1 MRYNVLH
8 FFERKNIDISNILY
22 LTRQNPLTKITFFD
36 GKEILTAIPVKEIAL
51 YLPAKEFVNI
61 TKGILLR
68 KSQIVNISDDGL
80 YAMTDGSVFQGRKR
94 NISQHKQLRQAL
106 GLSKEQNEKTEKMI
120 PLELLEKCSILND
133 MPLAFCV
140 IELVFDANGRGVDF
154 VFRYCNEEMAVVEG
168 IPVSEMLN
176 NSFYEV
182 FENGDKKWLVTYADV
197 ALNGTKVILHDYSP
211 EIGKDLTIYCFQP
224 HPGYCAC
231 ILIPESVSSFV

>member
-36 GKEILTAIPVKEIAL
+36 GKEILTAIPVKEIAI
-51 YLPAKEFVNI
+51 YLPDKEFVNI

-80 YAMTDGSVFQGRKR
+80 YTMTDGSVFQGRKR
-94 NISQHKQLRQAL
+94 NIRQHKQLRQAL
-106 GLSKEQNEKTEKMI
+106 GLSKEQDEKAGKMI

-154 VFRYCNEEMAVVEG
+154 VFRYCNEEMAAVEG

-176 NSFYEV
+176 HSFYEV

-231 ILIPESVSSFV
+231 ILIPG

>member
-8 FFERKNIDISNILY
+8 FFERKNIDIANILY
-22 LTRQNPLTKITFFD
+22 LTRQNPHTKITFFD
-36 GKEILTAIPVKEIAL
+36 GKEILTAIPVKEIAI
-51 YLPAKEFVNI
+51 YLPDEEFVNI
-61 TKGILLR
+61 TKGVLLR
-68 KSQIVNISDDGL
+68 KSQIVNISGDGL
-80 YAMTDGSVFQGRKR
+80 YTMTDGSVFQGRKR

-106 GLSKEQNEKTEKMI
+106 GLSKEQDAKAEKMI
-120 PLELLEKCSILND
+120 PFELLEKCSILND

-182 FENGDKKWLVTYADV
+182 FKNGDKKWLVIYADV

-211 EIGKDLTIYCFQP
+211 EIGKDLSIYCFQP

-231 ILIPESVSSFV
+231 ILIPS

>member
-8 FFERKNIDISNILY
+8 FFERKNIDIANILY
-22 LTRQNPLTKITFFD
+22 LTRQNPHTKITFFD
-36 GKEILTAIPVKEIAL
+36 GKEILTAIPVKEIAI
-51 YLPAKEFVNI
+51 YLPDEEFVNI

-80 YAMTDGSVFQGRKR
+80 YTMTDGSVFQGRKR

-106 GLSKEQNEKTEKMI
+106 GLSKEQDAKAEKMV

-182 FENGDKKWLVTYADV
+182 FKNGDKKWLVIYADV

-211 EIGKDLTIYCFQP
+211 EIGKALSLYCVQP
-224 HPGYCAC
+224 HPGD
-231 ILIPESVSSFV
+231 

>member
-1 MRYNVLH
+1 MRYNVPH
-8 FFERKNIDISNILY
+8 FFERKNIDISDILY
-22 LTRQNPLTKITFFD
+22 LTRQNPDTKITFFD
-36 GKEILTAIPVKEIAL
+36 GKEILTAIPVKEIAI
-51 YLPAKEFVNI
+51 YLPDEEFVNI
-61 TKGILLR
+61 TKGVLLR

-80 YAMTDGSVFQGRKR
+80 YTMTDGSVFQGRKR

-106 GLSKEQNEKTEKMI
+106 GLSKEQDKKTEKMI

-231 ILIPESVSSFV
+231 ILIPG

>member
-8 FFERKNIDISNILY
+8 FFERKNIDIANILY
-22 LTRQNPLTKITFFD
+22 LTRQNPHTKITFFD
-36 GKEILTAIPVKEIAL
+36 GKEILTAIPVKEIAI
-51 YLPAKEFVNI
+51 YLPDEEFVNI
-61 TKGILLR
+61 TKGVLLR
-68 KSQIVNISDDGL
+68 KSQIVNISGDGL
-80 YAMTDGSVFQGRKR
+80 YTMTDGSVFQGRKR

-182 FENGDKKWLVTYADV
+182 FKNGDKKWLVTYADV

-211 EIGKDLTIYCFQP
+211 EIGKDLSIYCFQP

-231 ILIPESVSSFV
+231 ILIPS

>member
-1 MRYNVLH
+1 MRYNVPH
-8 FFERKNIDISNILY
+8 FFERKNIDISDILY
-22 LTRQNPLTKITFFD
+22 LTRQNPDTKITFFD
-36 GKEILTAIPVKEIAL
+36 GKEILTAIPVKEIAI
-51 YLPAKEFVNI
+51 YLPDEEFVNI
-61 TKGILLR
+61 TKGVLLR

-80 YAMTDGSVFQGRKR
+80 YTMTDGSVFQGRKR

-106 GLSKEQNEKTEKMI
+106 GLSKEQDAKAEKMI

-182 FENGDKKWLVTYADV
+182 FKNGDKKWLVTYADV

-231 ILIPESVSSFV
+231 ILIPG

>member
-36 GKEILTAIPVKEIAL
+36 GKEILTAIPVKEIAI
-51 YLPAKEFVNI
+51 YLPDEEFVNI

-80 YAMTDGSVFQGRKR
+80 YTMTDGSVFQGRKR

-106 GLSKEQNEKTEKMI
+106 GLSKEQNEKAEKMI

-182 FENGDKKWLVTYADV
+182 FKNGDKKWLVTYADV

-211 EIGKDLTIYCFQP
+211 EIGKELTIYCFQP

-231 ILIPESVSSFV
+231 ILIPG

>member
-22 LTRQNPLTKITFFD
+22 LTRQNPDTKITFFD
-36 GKEILTAIPVKEIAL
+36 GKEILTAIPVKEIAI
-51 YLPAKEFVNI
+51 YLPDEEFVNI

-80 YAMTDGSVFQGRKR
+80 YTMTDGSVFQGRKR

-106 GLSKEQNEKTEKMI
+106 GLCKEQDEKAEKMV

-140 IELVFDANGRGVDF
+140 IELVFDTNGRGVDF

-231 ILIPESVSSFV
+231 ILIPG

>member
-36 GKEILTAIPVKEIAL
+36 GKEILTEIPVKEIAI
-51 YLPAKEFVNI
+51 YLPDEEFVNI

-106 GLSKEQNEKTEKMI
+106 GLSKEQNEKTEKLI

-176 NSFYEV
+176 HSFYEV

-197 ALNGTKVILHDYSP
+197 ALNGKKVILHDYSP

-231 ILIPESVSSFV
+231 ILIPR

>member
-8 FFERKNIDISNILY
+8 FFERKNIDISNIVY

-36 GKEILTAIPVKEIAL
+36 GKEILTAIPVKEIAI
-51 YLPAKEFVNI
+51 YLPDEEFVNI

-80 YAMTDGSVFQGRKR
+80 YTMTDGSVFQGRKR

-197 ALNGTKVILHDYSP
+197 ALNGKKVILHDYSP

-231 ILIPESVSSFV
+231 ILIPG

>member
-36 GKEILTAIPVKEIAL
+36 GKEILTAIPVKEIAI
-51 YLPAKEFVNI
+51 YLPDEEFVNI
-61 TKGILLR
+61 TKGVLLR

-106 GLSKEQNEKTEKMI
+106 GLSKEQDKKTEKMI

-154 VFRYCNEEMAVVEG
+154 VFRYCNEEMAAVEG

-176 NSFYEV
+176 HSFYEV

-231 ILIPESVSSFV
+231 ILIPR

>member
-36 GKEILTAIPVKEIAL
+36 GKEILTAIPVKEIAI
-51 YLPAKEFVNI
+51 YLPDEEFVNI

-80 YAMTDGSVFQGRKR
+80 YTMTDGSVFQGRKR

-106 GLSKEQNEKTEKMI
+106 GLSKEQDEKAEKMI

-231 ILIPESVSSFV
+231 ILIPR

>member
-36 GKEILTAIPVKEIAL
+36 GKEILTAIPVKEIAI
-51 YLPAKEFVNI
+51 YLPDKEFVNI

-80 YAMTDGSVFQGRKR
+80 YTMTDGSVFQGRKR

-106 GLSKEQNEKTEKMI
+106 GLSKEQDKKTEKMI

-176 NSFYEV
+176 HSFYEV

-231 ILIPESVSSFV
+231 ILIPG

>member
-8 FFERKNIDISNILY
+8 FFERKNIDIANILY
-22 LTRQNPLTKITFFD
+22 LTRKNPHTKITFFD
-36 GKEILTAIPVKEIAL
+36 GKEILTAIPVKEIAI
-51 YLPAKEFVNI
+51 YLPDEEFVNI
-61 TKGILLR
+61 TKGVLLR
-68 KSQIVNISDDGL
+68 KSQIVNISGDGL
-80 YAMTDGSVFQGRKR
+80 YTMTDGSVFQGRKR

-106 GLSKEQNEKTEKMI
+106 GLSKEQDAKAEKMV

-182 FENGDKKWLVTYADV
+182 FKNGDKKWLVIYADV

-211 EIGKDLTIYCFQP
+211 EIGKDLSIYCFQP

-231 ILIPESVSSFV
+231 ILIPG

>member
-36 GKEILTAIPVKEIAL
+36 GKETLTAIPVKEIAI
-51 YLPAKEFVNI
+51 YLPDEEFVNI

-80 YAMTDGSVFQGRKR
+80 YTMTDGSVFQGRKR

-106 GLSKEQNEKTEKMI
+106 GLSKEQDEKAEKMI
-120 PLELLEKCSILND
+120 SLELLEKCSILND

-176 NSFYEV
+176 NSFYKV

-231 ILIPESVSSFV
+231 ILIPG

>member
-8 FFERKNIDISNILY
+8 FFERKNIDIANIIY
-22 LTRQNPLTKITFFD
+22 LTRQNPHTKITFFD
-36 GKEILTAIPVKEIAL
+36 GKEILTAIPVKEIAI
-51 YLPAKEFVNI
+51 YLPDEEFVNI
-61 TKGILLR
+61 TKGVLLR
-68 KSQIVNISDDGL
+68 KSQIVNISGDGL
-80 YAMTDGSVFQGRKR
+80 YTMTDGSVFQGRKR

-106 GLSKEQNEKTEKMI
+106 GLSKEQDAKAEKMI

-182 FENGDKKWLVTYADV
+182 FKNGDKKWLVIYADV

-211 EIGKDLTIYCFQP
+211 EIGKDLSIYCFQP

-231 ILIPESVSSFV
+231 ILIPG

>member
-8 FFERKNIDISNILY
+8 FFERKNIDIANILY
-22 LTRQNPLTKITFFD
+22 LTRQSPDTKITFFD
-36 GKEILTAIPVKEIAL
+36 GKEILTAIPVKEIAI
-51 YLPAKEFVNI
+51 YLPDEEFVNI

-80 YAMTDGSVFQGRKR
+80 YTMTDGSVFQGRKR

-106 GLSKEQNEKTEKMI
+106 GLSKEQDEKAEKMV

-211 EIGKDLTIYCFQP
+211 EIGKDLSIYCFQP

-231 ILIPESVSSFV
+231 ILIPS

>member
-8 FFERKNIDISNILY
+8 FFERKNIDIANILY
-22 LTRQNPLTKITFFD
+22 LTRQNPHTKITFFD
-36 GKEILTAIPVKEIAL
+36 GKEILTAIPVKEIAI
-51 YLPAKEFVNI
+51 YLPDEEFVNI
-61 TKGILLR
+61 TKGVLLR

-80 YAMTDGSVFQGRKR
+80 YTMTDGSVFQGRKR

-106 GLSKEQNEKTEKMI
+106 GLSKEQDAKAEKRI

-182 FENGDKKWLVTYADV
+182 FKNGDKKWLVTYADV

-211 EIGKDLTIYCFQP
+211 EIGKDLSIYCFQP

-231 ILIPESVSSFV
+231 ILIPS

>member
-36 GKEILTAIPVKEIAL
+36 GKETLTAIPVKEIAI
-51 YLPAKEFVNI
+51 YLPDEEFVNI

-80 YAMTDGSVFQGRKR
+80 YTMTDGSVFQGRKR

-106 GLSKEQNEKTEKMI
+106 GLSKEQDEKAEKMI

-154 VFRYCNEEMAVVEG
+154 VFRYCNEEMAAVEG

-176 NSFYEV
+176 HSFYEV

-197 ALNGTKVILHDYSP
+197 ALNGKKVILHDYSP

-231 ILIPESVSSFV
+231 ILIPG

>member
-8 FFERKNIDISNILY
+8 FFERKNIDIANILY
-22 LTRQNPLTKITFFD
+22 LTRQNPHTKITFFD
-36 GKEILTAIPVKEIAL
+36 GKEILTAIPVKEIAI
-51 YLPAKEFVNI
+51 YLPDEEFVNI
-61 TKGILLR
+61 TKGVLLR
-68 KSQIVNISDDGL
+68 KSQIVNISGDGL
-80 YAMTDGSVFQGRKR
+80 YTMTDGSVFQGRKR

-106 GLSKEQNEKTEKMI
+106 GLSKEQDAKAEKMI
-120 PLELLEKCSILND
+120 PFELLEKCSILND

-176 NSFYEV
+176 NQFYEV
-182 FENGDKKWLVTYADV
+182 FKNGDKKWLVTYADV

-211 EIGKDLTIYCFQP
+211 EIGKDLSIYCFQP

-231 ILIPESVSSFV
+231 ILIPS

>member
-36 GKEILTAIPVKEIAL
+36 GKEILTAIPVKEIAI
-51 YLPAKEFVNI
+51 YLPDEEFVNI
-61 TKGILLR
+61 TKGVLLR

-80 YAMTDGSVFQGRKR
+80 YTMTDGSVFQGRKR

-106 GLSKEQNEKTEKMI
+106 GLSKEQNEKAEKMI

-182 FENGDKKWLVTYADV
+182 FKNGDKKWLVTYADV

-231 ILIPESVSSFV
+231 ILIPG

>member
-22 LTRQNPLTKITFFD
+22 LTRQNPDTKITFFD
-36 GKEILTAIPVKEIAL
+36 GKEILTAIPVKEIAI
-51 YLPAKEFVNI
+51 YLPDEEFVNI

-80 YAMTDGSVFQGRKR
+80 YTMTDGSVFQGRKR

-106 GLSKEQNEKTEKMI
+106 GLSKEQDEKAEKMI

-231 ILIPESVSSFV
+231 ILIPR

>member
-36 GKEILTAIPVKEIAL
+36 GKEILTAIPVKEIAI
-51 YLPAKEFVNI
+51 YLPDKEFVNI

-80 YAMTDGSVFQGRKR
+80 YTMTDGSVFQGRKR

-106 GLSKEQNEKTEKMI
+106 GLSKEQDEKAEKMI
-120 PLELLEKCSILND
+120 SLELLEKCSILND

-231 ILIPESVSSFV
+231 ILIPR

>member
-36 GKEILTAIPVKEIAL
+36 GKEILTAIPVKEIAI
-51 YLPAKEFVNI
+51 YLPDKEFVNI

-106 GLSKEQNEKTEKMI
+106 GLSKEQDEKAEKMI
-120 PLELLEKCSILND
+120 SLELLEKCSILND

-231 ILIPESVSSFV
+231 ILIPG

>member
-8 FFERKNIDISNILY
+8 FFERKNIDIANILY
-22 LTRQNPLTKITFFD
+22 LTRQNPHTKITFFD
-36 GKEILTAIPVKEIAL
+36 GKEILTAIPVKEIAI
-51 YLPAKEFVNI
+51 YLPDEEFVNI

-80 YAMTDGSVFQGRKR
+80 YTMTDGSVFQGRKR

-106 GLSKEQNEKTEKMI
+106 GLSKEQNEKAEKMI

-168 IPVSEMLN
+168 IPISEMLN

-211 EIGKDLTIYCFQP
+211 EIGKDLSIYCFQP

-231 ILIPESVSSFV
+231 ILIPS

>member
-1 MRYNVLH
+1 MRYNVPH

-36 GKEILTAIPVKEIAL
+36 GKEILTAIPVKEIAI
-51 YLPAKEFVNI
+51 YLPDEEFVNI

-231 ILIPESVSSFV
+231 ILIPG

>member
-8 FFERKNIDISNILY
+8 FFERKNIDIANILY
-22 LTRQNPLTKITFFD
+22 LTRQNPHTKITFFD
-36 GKEILTAIPVKEIAL
+36 GKEILTAIPVKEIAI
-51 YLPAKEFVNI
+51 YLPDEEFVNI

-80 YAMTDGSVFQGRKR
+80 YTMTDGSVFQGRKR

-106 GLSKEQNEKTEKMI
+106 GLSKEQDEKAEKRI

-168 IPVSEMLN
+168 ISVSEMLN

-182 FENGDKKWLVTYADV
+182 FKNGDKKWLVTYADV
-197 ALNGTKVILHDYSP
+197 ALNGTKVVLHDYSP
-211 EIGKDLTIYCFQP
+211 EIGKDLSIYCFQP

-231 ILIPESVSSFV
+231 ILIPS

>member
-36 GKEILTAIPVKEIAL
+36 GKEILTAIPVKEIAI
-51 YLPAKEFVNI
+51 YLPDEEFVNI

-80 YAMTDGSVFQGRKR
+80 YTMTDGSVFQGRKR

-106 GLSKEQNEKTEKMI
+106 GLSKEQDAKAEKRI

-231 ILIPESVSSFV
+231 ILIPR

>member
-36 GKEILTAIPVKEIAL
+36 GKEILTAIPVKEIAI
-51 YLPAKEFVNI
+51 YLPDEEFVNI

-80 YAMTDGSVFQGRKR
+80 YTMTDGSVFQGRKR

-140 IELVFDANGRGVDF
+140 IELVFDADGRGVDF

-182 FENGDKKWLVTYADV
+182 FKNGDKKWLVTYADV
-197 ALNGTKVILHDYSP
+197 ALNGTKVVLHDYSP
-211 EIGKDLTIYCFQP
+211 EIGKDLSIYCFQP

-231 ILIPESVSSFV
+231 ILIPR

>member
-8 FFERKNIDISNILY
+8 FFERKNIDIANILY
-22 LTRQNPLTKITFFD
+22 LTRQNPHTKITFFD
-36 GKEILTAIPVKEIAL
+36 GKEILTAIPVKEIAI
-51 YLPAKEFVNI
+51 YLPDEEFVNI
-61 TKGILLR
+61 TKGVLLR

-80 YAMTDGSVFQGRKR
+80 YTMTDGSVFQGRKR

-106 GLSKEQNEKTEKMI
+106 GLSKEQDEKAEKMI

-182 FENGDKKWLVTYADV
+182 FKNGDKKWLVIYADV

-211 EIGKDLTIYCFQP
+211 EIGKDLSIYCFQP

-231 ILIPESVSSFV
+231 ILIPG

>member
-8 FFERKNIDISNILY
+8 FFECKNIDIANILY
-22 LTRQNPLTKITFFD
+22 LTRQNPHTKITFFD
-36 GKEILTAIPVKEIAL
+36 GKEILTAIPVKEIAI
-51 YLPAKEFVNI
+51 YLPDEEFVNI

-80 YAMTDGSVFQGRKR
+80 YTMTDGSVFQGRKR

-106 GLSKEQNEKTEKMI
+106 GLSKEQDAKAEKRI

-197 ALNGTKVILHDYSP
+197 ALNGTKVVLHDYSP
-211 EIGKDLTIYCFQP
+211 EIGKDLSIYCFQP

-231 ILIPESVSSFV
+231 ILIPG

>member
-8 FFERKNIDISNILY
+8 FFERKNIDIANILY
-22 LTRQNPLTKITFFD
+22 LTRQNPHTKITFFD
-36 GKEILTAIPVKEIAL
+36 GKEILTAIPVKEIAI
-51 YLPAKEFVNI
+51 YLPDEEFVNI
-61 TKGILLR
+61 TKGVLLR
-68 KSQIVNISDDGL
+68 KSQIVNISGDGL
-80 YAMTDGSVFQGRKR
+80 YTMTDGSVFQGRKR

-106 GLSKEQNEKTEKMI
+106 GLSKEQDEKAEKII

-168 IPVSEMLN
+168 IPISEMLN

-182 FENGDKKWLVTYADV
+182 FKNGDKKWLVIYADV

-211 EIGKDLTIYCFQP
+211 EIGKDLSIYCFQP

-231 ILIPESVSSFV
+231 ILIPG

>member
-51 YLPAKEFVNI
+51 YLPDKEFVNI

-231 ILIPESVSSFV
+231 ILIPR

>member
-51 YLPAKEFVNI
+51 YLPDKEFVNI

-80 YAMTDGSVFQGRKR
+80 YTMTDGSVFQGRKR

-106 GLSKEQNEKTEKMI
+106 GLSKEQDEKAEKMI

-231 ILIPESVSSFV
+231 ILIPE

>member
-36 GKEILTAIPVKEIAL
+36 GKEILTAIPVKDIAI
-51 YLPAKEFVNI
+51 YLPDEEFVNI

-106 GLSKEQNEKTEKMI
+106 GLSKEQNEKAEKMI

-140 IELVFDANGRGVDF
+140 IELVFDVNGSGVDF

-176 NSFYEV
+176 NSFYKV

-211 EIGKDLTIYCFQP
+211 EIGKELTIYCFQP

-231 ILIPESVSSFV
+231 ILIPG